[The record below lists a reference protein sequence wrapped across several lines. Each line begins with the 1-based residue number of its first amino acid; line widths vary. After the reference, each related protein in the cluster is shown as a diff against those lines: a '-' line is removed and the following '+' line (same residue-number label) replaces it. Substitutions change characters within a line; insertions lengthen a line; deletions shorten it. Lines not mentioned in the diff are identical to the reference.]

1 MTTITAN
8 FMNNAN
14 VTNINAQLFEGVMSN
29 VQKIGNKYFAYVY
42 TCLLTSDTTYQ
53 RDDDIN
59 PRKLKKLADNWEDD
73 LCDPIQVSPHPE
85 ENKFYVYEGMH
96 RTIVQMNMGRNMVV
110 CEINMAFANM
120 EPEARRKAEA
130 RLFAKQ
136 YDCVDRLTNM
146 QRHKV
151 NVLLNVP
158 EDVYIHELCLKYGIN
173 DDKTGI
179 GNRSKAIRTLTGM
192 STARRLAKSKEN
204 YLAETFETVI
214 KCGWAD
220 AGTGFMGHVLYTFEH
235 IFATHPDRTELII
248 ETLVDWLRPH
258 ANDNGKDDH
267 GISEKDIRN
276 AARKRYESYDGKS
289 LQMALYMED
298 YLHEK
303 IKLPYG
309 YTGNGVNV
317 NNKTLLVRKGA

>member
-14 VTNINAQLFEGVMSN
+14 VTNINAQLFEGVMNN
-29 VQKIGNKYFAYVY
+29 VQKIGNKYFACIY
-42 TCLLTSDTTYQ
+42 TCLLASDTTYQ
-53 RDDDIN
+53 RDDDVN
-59 PRKLKKLADNWEDD
+59 PRKLKRLADNWEDD

-96 RTIVQMNMGRNMVV
+96 RTIVQINMGRNMVV

-136 YDCVDRLTNM
+136 YDCVDRLTIM

-179 GNRSKAIRTLTGM
+179 GNRSKVTRTLTGM
-192 STARRLAKSKEN
+192 SAARRLAKSKEN
-204 YLAETFETVI
+204 YLAETFEVVCN
-214 KCGWAD
+214 CGWAD
-220 AGTGFMGHVLYTFEH
+220 EGTGFMGHVLYAFEH

-248 ETLVDWLRPH
+248 ETLVDWLRPR
-258 ANDNGKDDH
+258 ANGKDDS
-267 GISEKDIRN
+267 GINEKDIRDK
-276 AARKRYESYDGKS
+276 AREKYKSYEGKS

-303 IKLPYG
+303 IKLPYR
-309 YTGNGVNV
+309 YTGNGINA
-317 NNKTLLVRKGA
+317 NNKILLVRKGA